1 MAKSPQIPK
10 RKIPKQ
16 VSMGPSQ
23 SRVSP
28 LIQRGFALHQEGKLE
43 EARAIYEEILKLEPT
58 HFDALQL
65 LGLLLAQTKQFIK
78 AVDFFDRALAINPD
92 HADCYSNRGVALK
105 QLKKF
110 DQALASYDKAISLR
124 PDYADAHSNRGVTL
138 QVLSRYKEAL
148 ASCEKA
154 ISLKPDHADAYFNRG
169 NALQALKRYD
179 EALASYDKAISIKPD
194 YADVHSNRG
203 VTLQALKR
211 YDEAL
216 ASYDKAIRI
225 KPDFADT
232 YSNRGNALQAL
243 NRYHEALASCDK
255 AISINPD
262 HADAHSNRGNAL
274 QALKYFDEALA
285 SCDKA
290 ISIES
295 LHIDAHFNRGNAL
308 LALKRYEE
316 ALACYDRVN
325 SIRPD
330 YADAFLNRGA
340 VLQKLKRYDE
350 AIICYDKAIG
360 LKPELDWAS
369 GELLFMKMRMCSWTG
384 LADSLEQISKK
395 VVATE
400 KVIQPFA
407 LLSVLD
413 NASLHKKSSEI
424 YSQAKF
430 PVNPALGSIPK
441 SIKSEK
447 IRIGYFSA
455 DFGNH
460 PVSLLTAELFEL
472 HDRGRFEIVAFS
484 FGGNNLS
491 PMRLR
496 LSQAFNQFIDVSE
509 LSELNIAKLSRE
521 LHIDIAVDLGGY
533 TTDNRAGIFA
543 YRTAPIQLS
552 YIGYLGTLGAEYF
565 DYLIADKTII
575 PKGSESDFSEKI
587 AYLPSYQ
594 ANDRKRVISDR
605 IFTRKELGLPEAGF
619 VFCCFN
625 NNFKITPDTFASWMR
640 ILQAVEGSILF
651 LYSENLWAET
661 NLKMFAKE
669 AGIDISRIIFG
680 THSPTDQYL
689 ARYRTCDLFLDT
701 TPYNAGTTAS
711 DALWTGLPVL
721 TLIGQS
727 FASRVAASLLR
738 AIDLP
743 ELITHTREEYEALAI
758 ELATQPHKLAA
769 IKQKLSENRLTTPL
783 FDTPRF
789 TKHLEAAYTQ
799 MMERYWADL
808 PPEHID
814 VRA

>member
-1 MAKSPQIPK
+1 MKS
-10 RKIPKQ
+10 
-16 VSMGPSQ
+16 SQ
-23 SRVSP
+23 SGIGP

-43 EARAIYEEILKLEPT
+43 EAQAIYGEILKLEPT

-78 AVDFFDRALAINPD
+78 AVDFFDRALAINPE

-105 QLKKF
+105 QLKQL
-110 DQALASYDKAISLR
+110 DQALASHDKAISIR
-124 PDYADAHSNRGVTL
+124 PDYADAHSNRGITL
-138 QVLSRYKEAL
+138 QALSRYDEAL
-148 ASCEKA
+148 ASCDKA
-154 ISLKPDHADAYFNRG
+154 ISIKPDHADAYFNRGNALQALKRYDEALASCDKAISIKPDYADAHSNRGVILQALKRYDDALASYDSAIGIEPDFADAYSNRGNTLQALNRYNEALASCDKAISIRPDYADAYFNRG

-179 EALASYDKAISIKPD
+179 EALASYDKAIGIEPD
-194 YADVHSNRG
+194 YAD
-203 VTLQALKR
+203 A
-211 YDEAL
+211 
-216 ASYDKAIRI
+216 
-225 KPDFADT
+225 
-232 YSNRGNALQAL
+232 YS
-243 NRYHEALASCDK
+243 
-255 AISINPD
+255 
-262 HADAHSNRGNAL
+262 
-274 QALKYFDEALA
+274 
-285 SCDKA
+285 
-290 ISIES
+290 
-295 LHIDAHFNRGNAL
+295 NRGNAL
-308 LALKRYEE
+308 LALKRYDE

-350 AIICYDKAIG
+350 AIICYDKAIS
-360 LKPELDWAS
+360 LKPELDWVF
-369 GELLFMKMRMCSWTG
+369 GELLFMKMRMCSWSG
-384 LADSLEQISKK
+384 LTDSLEQISKQ
-395 VVATE
+395 VVANE

-424 YSQAKF
+424 YSQSKF
-430 PVNPALGSIPK
+430 PVNPILGSISK
-441 SIKSEK
+441 NLKSEK

-472 HDRGRFEIVAFS
+472 HDKSRFEIIAFS
-484 FGGNNLS
+484 FGANNRS

-496 LSQAFNQFIDVSE
+496 LSQAFNQFIDVSD
-509 LSELNIAKLSRE
+509 LSELDIAKLSRE

-543 YRTAPIQLS
+543 YRTAPIQLG

-565 DYLIADKTII
+565 DYLLADKTII
-575 PKGSESDFSEKI
+575 PKGSESDFSERI
-587 AYLPSYQ
+587 VYLPSYQ
-594 ANDRKRVISDR
+594 VNDRKRVISDR
-605 IFTRKELGLPEAGF
+605 AFTRRELGLPEAGF
-619 VFCCFN
+619 VYCCFN
-625 NNFKITPDTFASWMR
+625 NNFKITPDTFASWMC
-640 ILQAVEGSILF
+640 ILKAVEGSVLF
-651 LYSENLWAET
+651 LYSENLWAEA

-669 AGIDISRIIFG
+669 AGIDVSRIVFG
-680 THSPTDQYL
+680 AHSPADEYL

-743 ELITHTREEYEALAI
+743 ELITHSREEYEALAI
-758 ELATQPHKLAA
+758 ELASHPHKLAT
-769 IKQKLSENRLTTPL
+769 IKQKLAENRLTTPL
-783 FDTPRF
+783 FDTPLF

-799 MMERYWADL
+799 MMERYWAEL
-808 PPEHID
+808 APEYIELENEGQ
-814 VRA
+814 